1 MKTSARQKLCGQILS
16 CTEVPSTAIEPL
28 CTTLR
33 HTMPMTLADRP
44 FAPASNQ
51 HNLEQYTGNYKDST
65 FVPTE
70 PRAKLT
76 VLLVMAT

>member
-1 MKTSARQKLCGQILS
+1 
-16 CTEVPSTAIEPL
+16 
-28 CTTLR
+28 
-33 HTMPMTLADRP
+33 MTLADRP

-70 PRAKLT
+70 PLAKVGKTDCLT
-76 VLLVMAT
+76 CYGDLMTLTWAQRFYPE

>member
-1 MKTSARQKLCGQILS
+1 
-16 CTEVPSTAIEPL
+16 
-28 CTTLR
+28 
-33 HTMPMTLADRP
+33 MPVTLADRP

-70 PRAKLT
+70 PREKLT
-76 VLLVMAT
+76 VLLFIAT